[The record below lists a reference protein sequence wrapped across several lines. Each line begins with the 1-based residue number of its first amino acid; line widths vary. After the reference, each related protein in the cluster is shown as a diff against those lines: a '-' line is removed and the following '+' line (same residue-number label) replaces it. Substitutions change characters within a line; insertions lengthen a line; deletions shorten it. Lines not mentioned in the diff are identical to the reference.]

1 MEELL
6 KALQEPLSNEVVIDS
21 DKFNFFNSQIKV
33 WEYAKILTVEFQK
46 LLFDNRYSIL
56 KQYQRRIRG
65 VVQGARPP
73 PPALFFTMTWFFL
86 QSL

>member
-6 KALQEPLSNEVVIDS
+6 KAVQEPLSNEVVIDS
-21 DKFNFFNSQIKV
+21 DKFNFFNSQLKV

-56 KQYQRRIRG
+56 KQYHRRIQG
-65 VVQGARPP
+65 LVQGAPPSPP
-73 PPALFFTMTWFFL
+73 PPYFL
-86 QSL
+86 Q